1 MIKLDSITL
10 FLSWKCNF
18 SCAHCGFQ
26 CNPERKEKMHLHEAK
41 SYINSVTENQDLK
54 MLAFSGGEPF
64 LYYNEMKELMSYALQ
79 RNLVGGIV
87 SNCFWAVDY
96 YTAYET
102 LQELKSLGLR
112 EIITSFD
119 DFHAAYVPAQNI
131 AHVIKAASQLGIKTG
146 LNILA
151 TKKSRIR
158 QSNASSILGLDLENL
173 VCAQKLWIRESSPLI
188 VGRARESLNIETFS
202 SKDLITYGEKEL
214 LYNPCPYVIRNSIIT
229 PKGDFYACCG
239 FGDATSLGPS
249 SITYGGNMKK
259 SNFPELF
266 TGVSHNLILN
276 IICLYGPYLLVKL
289 ARDLHQ
295 DLVIKER
302 YISNCEV
309 CGEIATNKKL
319 HNAVGEVLNKMAL
332 QNKEGI
338 N

>member
-26 CNPERKEKMHLHEAK
+26 CNPARKEKMSFQEAK
-41 SYINSVTENQDLK
+41 RHIDTVTENQDLK

-64 LYYNEMKELMSYALQ
+64 LYYNEVKELMSYARQ
-79 RNLVGGIV
+79 KKLVGGIV

-96 YTAYET
+96 NTAYET
-102 LQELKSLGLR
+102 LQELKNLGLR

-119 DFHAAYVPAQNI
+119 DFHSEYVSAQNI
-131 AHVIKAASQLGIKTG
+131 SYVIKAASQLGIKTG

-158 QSNASSILGLDLENL
+158 KSNASSILGLDLKDL
-173 VCAQKLWIRESSPLI
+173 ACAQKLWVRESSPLI
-188 VGRARESLNIETFS
+188 VGRAKESLNKEEFS
-202 SKDLITYGEKEL
+202 PRNLITYGGKEL

-229 PKGDFYACCG
+229 PEGAFYACCG

-249 SITYGGNMKK
+249 SLTYGGNMEK
-259 SNFPELF
+259 SSFPELF
-266 TGVSHNLILN
+266 TGVSHNLMLN

-289 ARDLHQ
+289 AKDLHP

-302 YISNCEV
+302 YVSNCEV
-309 CGEIATNKKL
+309 CGEIATNKEL
-319 HNAVGEVLNKMAL
+319 YNAVGEVLNRIAL
-332 QNKEGI
+332 QSKGVK
-338 N
+338 